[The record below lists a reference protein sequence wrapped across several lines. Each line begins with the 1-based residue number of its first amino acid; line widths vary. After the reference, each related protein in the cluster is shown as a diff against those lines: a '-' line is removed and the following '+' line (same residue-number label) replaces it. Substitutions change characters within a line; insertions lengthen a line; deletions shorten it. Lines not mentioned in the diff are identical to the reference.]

1 MACSGGN
8 GNSSASTKF
17 GSSGSEKD
25 LNNLMDERKNKRKQ
39 SNRESAKR
47 SRMRKQKHVDDMMNQ
62 VSELTKDNSEI
73 VNKINITTQ
82 HYLNVEAENSIL
94 RAQIGELSQRF
105 QSLNNIIE
113 LINTNNTSNGS
124 YDSRDCYETSGAQN
138 IMNFMMYNN
147 NLPITTTSADVFKW

>member
-1 MACSGGN
+1 MACSG

-62 VSELTKDNSEI
+62 VSDLTKENNEI

-82 HYLNVEAENSIL
+82 HYLNVEADNSIL

-113 LINTNNTSNGS
+113 LINTANNGSGS
-124 YDSRDCYETSGAQN
+124 YDSRDCYETSAQN
-138 IMNFMMYNN
+138 MMNMMVYNN
-147 NLPITTTSADVFKW
+147 NQPITTSADVFKW